1 LSTPLSVV
9 RSHPVLSSNTLPPRA
24 HNAKEQRMINVGVIG
39 LGMMGQTHLDVYA
52 KRGDVNV
59 VAVSDRDPARLS
71 GKARA
76 TGNVE
81 GQAQGG
87 FDLSQAKGYEEGMD
101 LIKDKSVDL
110 VDICLATPLHVEYA
124 IAALKKGK
132 HVLVEKPLART
143 FKDAQK
149 LAKYSAKAKGL
160 SMCAMCM
167 RFWPG
172 WTWLKEAVDRQT
184 YGALYSAAFRRF
196 ASMPPGAF
204 YANGE
209 LSGGAI
215 LDLHLHDT
223 DFVQFLLG
231 QPAAV
236 FSRGYTKTSGA
247 IDHVATQYIYEG
259 THERAIITAEGT
271 WAMAA
276 PYEFRMQY
284 TANFERATAVFDML
298 SPTPLVLYADG
309 KKEVVEIGSK
319 MGYEIEIGYFLDC
332 IAKGERPAT
341 VTLDDAANAVKLVE
355 AEAKSVGTGKVVRIK

>member
-1 LSTPLSVV
+1 
-9 RSHPVLSSNTLPPRA
+9 
-24 HNAKEQRMINVGVIG
+24 MINVGVIG

-52 KRGDVNV
+52 KRNDVKV
-59 VAVSDRDPARLS
+59 VAISDRDPARLS
-71 GKARA
+71 GKVRA

-87 FDLSQAKGYEEGMD
+87 FDLSQAKPYEEGMD

-149 LAKYSAKAKGL
+149 LAKVAAKSKGMA
-160 SMCAMCM
+160 MCAMCM

-172 WTWLKEAVDRQT
+172 WTWLKDAVDRQT
-184 YGALYSAAFRRF
+184 YGPLRSASFKRLAT
-196 ASMPPGAF
+196 MPPGAF
-204 YANGE
+204 YANGQ

-223 DFVQFLLG
+223 DFIQFLLG
-231 QPAAV
+231 QPAAL
-236 FSRGYTKTSGA
+236 FSRGYTKTSGGV
-247 IDHVATQYIYEG
+247 DHVHTQFIYEG
-259 THERAIITAEGT
+259 DAAVPLVTAEGT
-271 WAMAA
+271 WAMTA

-284 TANFERATAVFDML
+284 TANFDKATAVFDLL
-298 SPTPLVLYADG
+298 SPTPLVLYQDG
-309 KKEVVEIGSK
+309 QKQTIDIGTTL
-319 MGYEIEIGYFLDC
+319 GYELEIAYFLDC
-332 IAKGERPAT
+332 INKGQRPTT
-341 VTLDDAANAVKLVE
+341 VTLDDAANAIKLVE
-355 AEAKSVGTGKVVRIK
+355 LEAKSIATGKIVRVK